1 MSMFESCVS
10 VEHDELIGGVQLPL
24 LNKNIAV
31 SAGSAL
37 KRGTIVDKTGAIV
50 KAAADEGTP
59 ATVAY
64 GIVAS
69 DVSAEDEV
77 VTIYTTGLFNR
88 EKLIVSDGDTVDAHE
103 DELRTVGIY
112 LTSVQ

>member
-1 MSMFESCVS
+1 MSMFETCVS
-10 VEHDELIGGVQLPL
+10 VENDELIGGVQLPL

-31 SAGSAL
+31 SAGNVL
-37 KRGTIVDKTGAIV
+37 KRGTIVDKNGAMV
-50 KAAADEGTP
+50 KAADDDEP

-69 DVSAEDEV
+69 DVSAEDDV
-77 VTIYTTGLFNR
+77 VTIYTSGLFNR
-88 EKLIVSDGDTVDAHE
+88 ERLIVSDGDTVEAHE

-112 LTSVQ
+112 LTSIQ